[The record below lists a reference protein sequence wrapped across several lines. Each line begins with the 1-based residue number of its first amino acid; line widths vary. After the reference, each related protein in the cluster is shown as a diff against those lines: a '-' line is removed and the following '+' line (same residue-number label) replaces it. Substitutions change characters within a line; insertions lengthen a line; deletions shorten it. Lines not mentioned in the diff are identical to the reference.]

1 MHVSSRTAPG
11 AFTVTRQMNKQALMD
26 PDGGNKDVYTRGHAR
41 QQKKKMKLYSAWN
54 STRHLQVSAAYR
66 GKSVSGVNSLIWME
80 AYGQTHGLDVT
91 MQ

>member
-1 MHVSSRTAPG
+1 MEEIKT
-11 AFTVTRQMNKQALMD
+11 FTQEDTLDNRK
-26 PDGGNKDVYTRGHAR
+26 
-41 QQKKKMKLYSAWN
+41 KKKMKLYSAWN

>member
-1 MHVSSRTAPG
+1 MEEIKT
-11 AFTVTRQMNKQALMD
+11 FTQEDTLDNR
-26 PDGGNKDVYTRGHAR
+26 
-41 QQKKKMKLYSAWN
+41 KKMKLYSARN